1 MLMLQKGG
9 PARRILWPLLA
20 ACLGLLVVQLACSTQ
35 IGITPVFTPLPP
47 TTAAPIS
54 TPTLTPTV
62 SIGQVTVA
70 EVQNDVTARGSS
82 AEPFVA
88 AAAGYQLGEGGE
100 AKTGNDS
107 KARLDFSD
115 GTVLRLGPNT
125 SFVVQTITPSE
136 NGSLLTRLKMAVGKI
151 WISLTGGA
159 LDVETPVGVASVR
172 GSFAVITYE
181 LHDPVA
187 PNDDV
192 LIFDCIEGQCHIQGI
207 NTDQDFGSLERVIIT
222 GAGQVTLA
230 KLTGSAVDEF
240 LANNPEST
248 RVVLTLT
255 AAAVTA
261 TPTPTETLTPSQ
273 TPTITK
279 TATPVPSRTRTPR
292 PTSTNTRPSPTTTRT
307 ITPTRTRTS
316 TPTITPTRTNTPT
329 STATATAT
337 SGNPVPAL
345 TSLGPSSAVV
355 GGPAFTLTIT
365 GTNFITSSI
374 VQWNAITRTT
384 SFVSSTQ
391 LTTTVTTADIA
402 TAGTASV
409 TVFNPAPGGGTSNAL
424 TFTINNPVP
433 TITVISPAASLAGGP
448 TFTLIITGTNF
459 MASTVAQWNGA
470 ARTTT
475 FVSST
480 RVDATINAADIASA
494 GSATVTVANLGPG
507 GGTSNPMTFNIT
519 NLVVDATGDTA
530 DVAPGNGVCADASGL
545 CTLRAA
551 LQEANTFAGAQT
563 ITFAA
568 GTNGTPIVLTGA
580 ANEDANVSGD
590 LDILGDVTITGNG
603 ATNTIINGGGID
615 RVFDVH
621 TAINTTLN
629 GVQVQNGVA
638 ATSVG
643 GGLLN
648 AGNLTLLNVTVNN
661 NSATSSGATGG
672 FGGGIYNTGTV
683 TLNNVTL
690 NGNSTSGSPWPGS
703 NSSGGGLYN
712 SGTANLSNSLVIS
725 NTVLGTGGGLYN
737 GNSLTLDNST
747 ITSNQA
753 TDGNGG
759 GLYNAGGATAT
770 LTGDTFKGN
779 SAFFGSGGVEN
790 GGNLT
795 VTNTTIGQNNNQ
807 QGSAV
812 GGLSNTGTANLTN
825 VTISGNTTIT
835 GTAGLS
841 NSGGTITLKNTIV
854 ANNPGGDCAGTI
866 TSNGYN
872 LAGDASC
879 GLGGAGDQNNVNPL
893 LDLLG
898 NYGGPTDTFR
908 LLSGSPAIDAVAAGC
923 PPPATDQ
930 RGNARAAPCDVGAYE
945 FP

>member
-1 MLMLQKGG
+1 MLMRQKDG
-9 PARRILWPLLA
+9 PAPKILWPLLA
-20 ACLGLLVVQLACSTQ
+20 AFLGLVVVQLACSTQ

-62 SIGQVTVA
+62 GIGQVTVA

-88 AAAGYQLGEGGE
+88 AAAGYRLGEGGE

-115 GTVLRLGPNT
+115 GTILRLGPNT
-125 SFVVQTITPSE
+125 AFVVQTVAASE
-136 NGSLLTRLKMAVGKI
+136 NGSLLTRLKMEVGKI

-192 LIFDCIEGQCHIQGI
+192 LIVDCIEGQCHIQGI
-207 NTDQDFGSLERVIIT
+207 NTDQDFGSLERAIIT
-222 GAGQVTLA
+222 GAGQVTFA
-230 KLTGSAVDEF
+230 KLTSSAVDEF

-279 TATPVPSRTRTPR
+279 TPTLTPTRTRTPR
-292 PTSTNTRPSPTTTRT
+292 PTSTNTRPPPTVTRT

-316 TPTITPTRTNTPT
+316 TSTPSRTPTLTPTRTNTATSTPTRTNTPT

-345 TSLGPSSAVV
+345 TSLGPSSAAV

-402 TAGTASV
+402 VAGTASV
-409 TVFNPAPGGGTSNAL
+409 TVFNPAPGGGTSNVL

-433 TITVISPAASLAGGP
+433 TITAISPAASLAGGP
-448 TFTLIITGTNF
+448 SFTLIITGTNF
-459 MASTVAQWNGA
+459 IASTVAQWNGA
-470 ARTTT
+470 ARTTA

-480 RVDATINAADIASA
+480 RVDATINAADVASA

-519 NLVVDATGDTA
+519 SLVVDATADTA
-530 DVAPGNGVCADASGL
+530 DVAPGNGVCADASGV
-545 CTLRAA
+545 CSLRAA
-551 LQEANTFAGAQT
+551 LQEANALAGAQT

-568 GTNGTPIVLTGA
+568 GTNSTPIVLTGA
-580 ANEDANVSGD
+580 ANDDANVSGD

-603 ATNTIINGGGID
+603 AANTFLDGGGLD
-615 RVFDVH
+615 RVLHIPGASTV
-621 TAINTTLN
+621 AIT
-629 GVQVQNGVA
+629 GVTIQNGVI
-638 ATSVG
+638 TGTFG

-648 AGNLTLLNVTVNN
+648 DNGANLTLSTIVVLNNASFN
-661 NSATSSGATGG
+661 GGGLANFGGATMTLNDVIVQGNTANGGGSGA
-672 FGGGIYNTGTV
+672 GIYN
-683 TLNNVTL
+683 
-690 NGNSTSGSPWPGS
+690 NSTLTLDRAAIIS
-703 NSSGGGLYN
+703 NTIVAGTAQGGGVWN
-712 SGTANLSNSLVIS
+712 SGTANITNATLSGNSVS
-725 NTVLGTGGGLYN
+725 GTTGEGGGVY
-737 GNSLTLDNST
+737 
-747 ITSNQA
+747 
-753 TDGNGG
+753 NGG
-759 GLYNAGGATAT
+759 GNTT
-770 LTGDTFKGN
+770 LTN
-779 SAFFGSGGVEN
+779 S
-790 GGNLT
+790 T
-795 VTNTTIGQNNNQ
+795 VTNNNANTA
-807 QGSAV
+807 GSAV
-812 GGLSNTGTANLTN
+812 FSSGGAVTLRNSIVAFNNIANQCSGAGLAS
-825 VTISGNTTIT
+825 SGNNVF
-835 GTAGLS
+835 G
-841 NSGGTITLKNTIV
+841 
-854 ANNPGGDCAGTI
+854 P
-866 TSNGYN
+866 
-872 LAGDASC
+872 DASC
-879 GLGGAGDQNNVNPL
+879 PVAGGDTTQPSPDFDTTLMDNGGFVPTHALLVTSAAELDTGNNA
-893 LDLLG
+893 
-898 NYGGPTDTFR
+898 F
-908 LLSGSPAIDAVAAGC
+908 C
-923 PPPATDQ
+923 PATDA
-930 RGNARAAPCDVGAYE
+930 RGNVRPVDGPDPDTIATCDIGAYE